1 MKVNL
6 KSELALNKVNKGI
19 SFTGE
24 QSDTYETERRKREN
38 KKEELNG
45 KVSDMD
51 EKIEELENK
60 IDRQEKHLKKS
71 CILIYGTIVIRN
83 GKMVWKVVWI
93 EYKLRLKSSKILLPR
108 LPQI

>member
-45 KVSDMD
+45 
-51 EKIEELENK
+51 
-60 IDRQEKHLKKS
+60 
-71 CILIYGTIVIRN
+71 
-83 GKMVWKVVWI
+83 
-93 EYKLRLKSSKILLPR
+93 
-108 LPQI
+108 